1 MLMENKRVYFDNS
14 ATTYVCNEALREMLP
29 VFNSNYGNANSI
41 HSFGREA
48 VKLVDEARDK
58 IASAIGAESSEIYF
72 TSGGTEAN
80 NWAIKGLAHANRHK
94 GNHIIT
100 SSIEHHSVLDAC
112 KQLEKEGFKVTY
124 LRVDSTGLVSLA
136 DLYHAITKDTIL
148 ISVMTA
154 NNEVGTIQ
162 HINAIAQTA
171 KENGILFH
179 TDAVQALGTVS
190 FHLKDMN
197 IDAMSIS
204 SHKIYGPK
212 GVGALYLKN
221 GTRINA
227 LISGGSQEKGL
238 RGGTHNV
245 PAIVGFGKAVE
256 VAMRDSSINNK
267 KVKSLRDYF
276 VSQLVAKIP
285 DVYINGHLHQRLP
298 GLCSVTFD
306 CVEGEAVLMMLDMHG
321 IAVSTGSACTS
332 GIPEPSHVLKAMGVE
347 DSVAKGTIRFS
358 FGKSNTKEEIDYC
371 IEHLV
376 KIIEKLRNISPIKRR
391 KR

>member
-1 MLMENKRVYFDNS
+1 MENKRVYFDNS

-29 VFNSNYGNANSI
+29 VFNSNFGNPNSI
-41 HSFGREA
+41 HSFGRDA
-48 VKLVDEARDK
+48 VKLVDEARDR
-58 IASAIGAESSEIYF
+58 IATAIGAESNEIYF

-124 LRVDSTGLVSLA
+124 LKVDSTGLVNLA

-212 GVGALYLKN
+212 GAGALYIKN

-227 LISGGSQEKGL
+227 LVAGGSQEKGL

-256 VAMRDSSINNK
+256 ITMRDASINNK

-276 VSQLVAKIP
+276 VSQLIDKVP
-285 DVYINGHLHQRLP
+285 DVYINGHQHQRLP
-298 GLCSVTFD
+298 GVCSVTFD
-306 CVEGEAVLMMLDMHG
+306 CVEGEAVLMMLDLQG

-376 KIIEKLRNISPIKRR
+376 KIIEKLRNISPVKRR

>member
-1 MLMENKRVYFDNS
+1 MENKRVYFDNS

-29 VFNSNYGNANSI
+29 VFNSNYGNPNSI

-48 VKLVDEARDK
+48 IKLVDEARDR
-58 IASAIGAESSEIYF
+58 IAAAIGADSNEIYF

-100 SSIEHHSVLDAC
+100 SSIEHHSVLEAC
-112 KQLEKEGFKVTY
+112 KQLEDEGFKVTY
-124 LRVDSTGLVSLA
+124 LRVDDSGLVNLA

-179 TDAVQALGTVS
+179 TDAVQALGAVS

-197 IDAMSIS
+197 IDALSIS

-212 GVGALYLKN
+212 GVGALYIKN
-221 GTRINA
+221 GTRINS
-227 LISGGSQEKGL
+227 LIAGGSQERGL
-238 RGGTHNV
+238 RGGTLNV

-256 VAMRDSSINNK
+256 ITMRDSSINNK
-267 KVKSLRDYF
+267 KLKSLRDYF
-276 VSQLVAKIP
+276 VSQVVEKID
-285 DVYINGHLHQRLP
+285 DVYINGHPYQRLP

-306 CVEGEAVLMMLDMHG
+306 CVEGEAVLMMLDMKG

-332 GIPEPSHVLKAMGVE
+332 GIPQPSHVLRAMGVD

-358 FGKSNTKEEIDYC
+358 FGKFNTKEEIDYC

-376 KIIEKLRNISPIKRR
+376 KIIEKLRSISPVKRR
-391 KR
+391 KK

>member
-1 MLMENKRVYFDNS
+1 MENKRVYFDNS

-29 VFNSNYGNANSI
+29 VFNSNFGNPNSI
-41 HSFGREA
+41 HSFGRDA
-48 VKLVDEARDK
+48 VKLVDEARDR
-58 IASAIGAESSEIYF
+58 IAAAIGAESNEVYF

-124 LRVDSTGLVSLA
+124 LKVDSTGLVNLA

-212 GVGALYLKN
+212 GAGALYIKK
-221 GTRINA
+221 GTRINS
-227 LISGGSQEKGL
+227 LIVGGSQEKGL

-256 VAMRDSSINNK
+256 ITMRDSSINNK

-276 VSQLVAKIP
+276 VSQLIDRVP
-285 DVYINGHLHQRLP
+285 DVYINGHQHQRLP
-298 GLCSVTFD
+298 GVCSVTFD
-306 CVEGEAVLMMLDMHG
+306 CVEGEAVLMMLDMQG

-371 IEHLV
+371 VEHLV
-376 KIIEKLRNISPIKRR
+376 KIIEKLRNISPVKRR